1 MMQNAAKIS
10 HTNFRVTPLLGTKRP
25 GTKRQGDETAR
36 GRNGKGTKRQGD
48 ETARGRNGK
57 RTKWQADEMASGR
70 NGKGTK
76 RQGDETARGRN
87 DHKATCRFKL
97 TSIMS
102 GQAVSNIIRSV
113 RKVPKYGTVPLI

>member
-1 MMQNAAKIS
+1 MK
-10 HTNFRVTPLLGTKRP
+10 GTKRP

-36 GRNGKGTKRQGD
+36 GRSVKGTKRPGTKWQGDETTWD

-57 RTKWQADEMASGR
+57 
-70 NGKGTK
+70 GTK
-76 RQGDETARGRN
+76 REGDETAWDEMARGRN